1 MDILIAE
8 GAEIQV
14 KDKEGRSPLDLA
26 SEHEHHDVMENLV
39 RAAINQ
45 RQKKNVKAAPKK
57 MGWVI
62 FVTIV
67 LVVAWYV
74 RNGNAGFDEDNE
86 VIEENL

>member
-1 MDILIAE
+1 
-8 GAEIQV
+8 
-14 KDKEGRSPLDLA
+14 
-26 SEHEHHDVMENLV
+26 MENLV

-74 RNGNAGFDEDNE
+74 RNGNVGFDEDSE